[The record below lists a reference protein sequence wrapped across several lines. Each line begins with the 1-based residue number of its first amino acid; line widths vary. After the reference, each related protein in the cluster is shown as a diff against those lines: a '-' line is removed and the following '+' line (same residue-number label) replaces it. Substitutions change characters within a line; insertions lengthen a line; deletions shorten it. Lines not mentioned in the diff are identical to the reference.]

1 MGSDPMDRY
10 PEQSAHAAIALTM
23 IVTDPGNPLI
33 EISLTNNQCGYI
45 LGEERIGKE
54 EKTSKN

>member
-1 MGSDPMDRY
+1 MGADPMDRY
-10 PEQSAHAAIALTM
+10 PEQSADALVALVM
-23 IVTDPGNPLI
+23 IVTEPGNPLI
-33 EISLTNNQCGYI
+33 EISLKNNQCGYI